1 MTKVIIIQGGSLDS
15 YYEQTLNYLHQ
26 KYHTYPSNLLD
37 LYTDPNQM
45 AENTM
50 YERLASETA
59 ANADINPNLPPGK
72 IVL

>member
-26 KYHTYPSNLLD
+26 KYHQYPSNLLD
-37 LYTDPNQM
+37 LYVDPDVM
-45 AENTM
+45 AEVGM
-50 YERLASETA
+50 YERLARDTA
-59 ANADINPNLPPGK
+59 AEAPIDTSLPPGK

>member
-37 LYTDPNQM
+37 LYIDPNQM

-59 ANADINPNLPPGK
+59 SHAIVDTNLPPGK